1 MNPEIKKDPFS
12 LAEDILILEKRLS
25 IGNKWSE
32 IIKEMP
38 GRTENNVKNRFNMMY
53 KNIKDEFIKNRN
65 HQSVFVMQEKAAQN
79 PNDGG
84 DQIDEERL
92 IRQLI
97 EKKRR
102 ELEEKKSQQLA
113 VATTSGAS
121 QGGADTVY
129 GGGEQANGES
139 SLNPGGTFH
148 HYGAVNGENSESL
161 SNTQMNEASRRTMT
175 NQTGVQGA
183 SSQILTNEA
192 SNITTQ
198 TAQWAKQKEFLKLS
212 NICQN
217 KEKIN
222 HAIEKL
228 IEACPQQINIV
239 KRLVEYIQEDI
250 NRMVRVTAAY
260 ASNTSMGS
268 TNNLMGTPGG
278 GGHFHNRNLSPNQN
292 TLEQLSNNSVSP
304 GAEARSSG
312 LISRMPYH
320 QHQVIVGAGGEMQHT
335 VLV

>member
-1 MNPEIKKDPFS
+1 M
-12 LAEDILILEKRLS
+12 
-25 IGNKWSE
+25 
-32 IIKEMP
+32 
-38 GRTENNVKNRFNMMY
+38 
-53 KNIKDEFIKNRN
+53 
-65 HQSVFVMQEKAAQN
+65 
-79 PNDGG
+79 
-84 DQIDEERL
+84 
-92 IRQLI
+92 
-97 EKKRR
+97 
-102 ELEEKKSQQLA
+102 
-113 VATTSGAS
+113 
-121 QGGADTVY
+121 
-129 GGGEQANGES
+129 NGE
-139 SLNPGGTFH
+139 G
-148 HYGAVNGENSESL
+148 SECV
-161 SNTQMNEASRRTMT
+161 SNTQMNEASRRSMT
-175 NQTGVQGA
+175 NQTGAYGA
-183 SSQILTNEA
+183 NNQTLNNEA
-192 SNITTQ
+192 SNMTTQ

-292 TLEQLSNNSVSP
+292 TFSGVLDQLSNNSVSP
-304 GAEARSSG
+304 NADAKSN

-320 QHQVIVGAGGEMQHT
+320 QQVIIGAGG
-335 VLV
+335 